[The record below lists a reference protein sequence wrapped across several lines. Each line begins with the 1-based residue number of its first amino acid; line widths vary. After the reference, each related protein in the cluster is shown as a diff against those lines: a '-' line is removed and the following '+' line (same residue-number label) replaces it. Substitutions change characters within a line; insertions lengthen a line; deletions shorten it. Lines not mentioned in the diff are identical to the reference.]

1 MKNYQVL
8 INKQTYEKTV
18 SYLEQL
24 KSGNI
29 EAGKY
34 LQDKLKDHDIFSLK
48 TVEFLELLMR
58 TKQPQIFAE
67 SAVYGDGRDWNQEE
81 LSLLGDI
88 SIATPVTVYDNGS
101 HYQPQIHKT
110 PFPATLLFTPGAL
123 LQNGCNVIPAD
134 WQEVTSN
141 GEINP
146 EKYYQLYERRLL
158 PPFIYANEIAK
169 NKSKMALITIPG
181 IGCGQFAGCFR
192 GKLGSV
198 LKKTLITFLET
209 HGNEFSHLKVVYYD
223 PYRECK
229 NERVEINGISFL
241 VRPLT
246 KGNQNKPQLCP
257 PKDYQEEGDDFT
269 DCELFSFVAWDHVSW
284 PGNDFYIGSRTTD
297 DGVKAAATNVMAV
310 MTGVEGKYDS
320 TTNQYSPPKAYN
332 NWREVIWQN
341 KVVLEVQNNLMI
353 FP

>member
-1 MKNYQVL
+1 MKNYRVL

-34 LQDKLKDHDIFSLK
+34 LQDKLKEHDIFSLK

-67 SAVYGDGRDWNQEE
+67 SAVYGDGSDWNQEE

-141 GEINP
+141 GKINP
-146 EKYYQLYERRLL
+146 EKYYQLHERRLL
-158 PPFIYANEIAK
+158 PPFTYANEVAK
-169 NKSKMALITIPG
+169 NKGKMALVEITG
-181 IGCGQFAGCFR
+181 LGCGQFARCFR

-198 LKKTLITFLET
+198 LK
-209 HGNEFSHLKVVYYD
+209 
-223 PYRECK
+223 
-229 NERVEINGISFL
+229 INHKIKGI
-241 VRPLT
+241 
-246 KGNQNKPQLCP
+246 G
-257 PKDYQEEGDDFT
+257 
-269 DCELFSFVAWDHVSW
+269 
-284 PGNDFYIGSRTTD
+284 
-297 DGVKAAATNVMAV
+297 
-310 MTGVEGKYDS
+310 
-320 TTNQYSPPKAYN
+320 
-332 NWREVIWQN
+332 
-341 KVVLEVQNNLMI
+341 
-353 FP
+353 